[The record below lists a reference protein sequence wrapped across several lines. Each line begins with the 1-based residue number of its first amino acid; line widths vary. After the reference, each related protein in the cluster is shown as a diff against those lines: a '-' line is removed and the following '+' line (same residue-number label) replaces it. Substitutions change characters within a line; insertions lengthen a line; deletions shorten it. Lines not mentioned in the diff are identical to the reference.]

1 MILHTFILTLG
12 STRPIHGSA
21 HELRGFF
28 ATKFTEYTE
37 LHQHNVDKFIYRY
50 PVVQYKM
57 IGNVPTV
64 IGINEGAEVLKE
76 IYDEYNEIRL
86 GENTY
91 QIVERGISVKN
102 EEFGISDKIHTYDF
116 VTPWLALNQENYR
129 KFYTL
134 KGKIERDEFIRKI
147 LIGNIISMSKSF
159 GYEVPGQIK
168 CDAHM
173 RFRKDRLKDVSV
185 MTFTGIFHT
194 NFIIPDYLGIGK
206 SVSRGFGAV
215 RQIKSNEEG
224 DRVCSSLSIPG
235 ART

>member
-1 MILHTFILTLG
+1 MILYVLTLTLA
-12 STRPIHGSA
+12 STQPIHGTSQ
-21 HELRGFF
+21 ELRGFF

-37 LHQHNVDKFIYRY
+37 LHHHNVDKFIYRY

-57 IGNVPTV
+57 IRNVPTV

-76 IYDEYNEIRL
+76 IYDGYNEIRL
-86 GENTY
+86 GEQIY
-91 QIVERGISVKN
+91 QIIERGISVRN
-102 EEFGISDKIHTYDF
+102 AEFGISEKIHTYEF
-116 VTPWLALNQENYR
+116 ITPWLALNQENYR

-134 KGKIERDEFIRKI
+134 KGNLERDEFIRKI
-147 LIGNIISMSKSF
+147 LIGNIISMSKSL
-159 GYEVPGQIK
+159 GYQIPEQIK

-173 RFRKDRLKDVSV
+173 KFRKDRLKDVNV

-215 RQIKSNEEG
+215 RQIKSNEGG
-224 DRVCSSLSIPG
+224 DPFCSL
-235 ART
+235 

>member
-1 MILHTFILTLG
+1 MILHTFTLTLG
-12 STRPIHGSA
+12 SNRPIHGSA

-91 QIVERGISVKN
+91 QIVERGS
-102 EEFGISDKIHTYDF
+102 
-116 VTPWLALNQENYR
+116 Q
-129 KFYTL
+129 
-134 KGKIERDEFIRKI
+134 
-147 LIGNIISMSKSF
+147 SKT
-159 GYEVPGQIK
+159 
-168 CDAHM
+168 
-173 RFRKDRLKDVSV
+173 R
-185 MTFTGIFHT
+185 
-194 NFIIPDYLGIGK
+194 NLG
-206 SVSRGFGAV
+206 F
-215 RQIKSNEEG
+215 QIKSIPTNL
-224 DRVCSSLSIPG
+224 SLPG
-235 ART
+235 LR